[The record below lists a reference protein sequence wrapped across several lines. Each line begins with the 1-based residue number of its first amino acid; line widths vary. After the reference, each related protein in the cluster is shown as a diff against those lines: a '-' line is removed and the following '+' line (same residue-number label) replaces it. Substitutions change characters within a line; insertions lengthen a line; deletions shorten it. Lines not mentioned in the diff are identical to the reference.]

1 MSGLEQFIKEDN
13 MDIKVEVKEGNKTTT
28 YVLNTKP
35 TEEAVSKVVKDL
47 EKDIKSWL
55 RGTFKKE
62 TEETLV

>member
-1 MSGLEQFIKEDN
+1 
-13 MDIKVEVKEGNKTTT
+13 MDIKVEVKEGSKTTT

-55 RGTFKKE
+55 RDTFKKE
-62 TEETLV
+62 TKETLV